1 MIPMLRNS
9 RFLPSFTDDFFGKD
23 FMADIFDS
31 SVNKTIPEVNV
42 LENAESFMIEVAAP
56 GLEKKDFK
64 IDLNNNVLTISSE
77 KEAKQVDEKEKYIRR
92 EFSYSSFQR
101 SFSLPE
107 SVDQDKIKANHKDG
121 ILKVEIPK
129 RDEAKEKLKR
139 EIKIS

>member
-9 RFLPSFTDDFFGKD
+9 RILPSFTDDFFGKD
-23 FMADIFDS
+23 FLPDFFDS

-42 LENAESFMIEVAAP
+42 LENNESFMIEVAAP

-77 KEAKQVDEKEKYIRR
+77 REAKQVDEREKYIRR

-107 SVDQDKIKANHKDG
+107 SVNQEKIKANHKDG
-121 ILKVEIPK
+121 ILTIEIPK
-129 RDEAKEKLKR
+129 RDEAKEKPAR

>member
-23 FMADIFDS
+23 FMSDFFDS

-42 LENAESFMIEVAAP
+42 LENKDAFMIEVAAP

-64 IDLNNNVLTISSE
+64 IDVNNNVLTISSE
-77 KEAKQVDEKEKYIRR
+77 REAKNVDEKKKYIRR
-92 EFSYSSFQR
+92 EFSYSTFQR
-101 SFSLPE
+101 TFSLPE
-107 SVDQDKIKANHKDG
+107 SVDQEKIRANHKDG
-121 ILKVEIPK
+121 ILSIEIPK
-129 RDEAKEKLKR
+129 RDEVKEKPRK